1 MKKNIADCQFHGF
14 DCKVVITGHTNGIG
28 KVFYEYYKSLGC
40 QVVGFSRS
48 MPYPGGFDISKK
60 IARKAILHECI
71 DAKIFINVAFHKT
84 GQLKMLE
91 EITELW
97 GLTDKRIVNLSS
109 KIAHASKIN
118 ERNKTIVLSK
128 RKQNRWI
135 KKRFFRSQPRILNVV
150 VGLVDTENSRE
161 IYEADTMMPVE
172 DLVHLVADLVEHN
185 TINIQEVVVDVP
197 NLDWSDIRVKEN
209 SNWSYEK
216 WQKIT

>member
-1 MKKNIADCQFHGF
+1 MKKNIAE
-14 DCKVVITGHTNGIG
+14 CKVVVTGHTNGIG

-48 MPYPGGFDISKK
+48 RGFDISKE
-60 IARKAILHECI
+60 IARKAILQECVS
-71 DAKIFINVAFHKT
+71 ANIFINNAHHHT

-185 TINIQEVVVDVP
+185 TINIQEIVVDVP

-216 WQKIT
+216 WQKIA